1 MRLAVVA
8 RVRTLAT
15 VLLLFPAIASAEP
28 RSQSEAYEAEP
39 LWELELQLGYGA
51 MRRGTAEMAETKPGP
66 LSFAALGAVA
76 INEEPHA
83 FAYGGLVGE
92 AKERTGVGI
101 TAGARLEPRELPVRL
116 SGGGVWMFAPD
127 TLWGAQAAAGSC
139 FGRSIAICGDIA
151 LTAYFAGTG
160 LPADET
166 EVQLQFVLGF
176 VARGGD

>member
-1 MRLAVVA
+1 M
-8 RVRTLAT
+8 RTLAI
-15 VLLLFPAIASAEP
+15 VLLLFPIIASAEP
-28 RSQSEAYEAEP
+28 RSQSETFEP
-39 LWELELQLGYGA
+39 EPMWELELQLGYGA
-51 MRRGTAEMAETKPGP
+51 ARRGTAKMAETKPGP

-92 AKERTGVGI
+92 AKERTGVGV
-101 TAGARLEPRELPVRL
+101 TAGGRIELRELPIRL

-139 FGRSIAICGDIA
+139 LGGSIAICGDVA

-176 VARGGD
+176 VARGGN

>member
-1 MRLAVVA
+1 M
-8 RVRTLAT
+8 RTLAIL
-15 VLLLFPAIASAEP
+15 LLLFPTIASAEP
-28 RSQSEAYEAEP
+28 STTKSTSSNAEAEP
-39 LWELELQLGYGA
+39 LWELELQLGYGIA
-51 MRRGTAEMAETKPGP
+51 RRGTAEMAETKPGP

-76 INEEPHA
+76 INEEPRA

-92 AKERTGVGI
+92 AKERSGVGV
-101 TAGARLEPRELPVRL
+101 TAGARLELRELPVRL

-139 FGRSIAICGDIA
+139 FGGSIAICGDIA

-176 VARGGD
+176 AARGGN

>member
-1 MRLAVVA
+1 MRSLAI
-8 RVRTLAT
+8 
-15 VLLLFPAIASAEP
+15 LLLLVPTVASAEP
-28 RSQSEAYEAEP
+28 SLKREADEAEP
-39 LWELELQLGYGA
+39 TWELELQLGYGIA
-51 MRRGTAEMAETKPGP
+51 RRGTAHMAETEPGP

-92 AKERTGVGI
+92 AKERSGVGV
-101 TAGARLEPRELPVRL
+101 TAGARLEMRELPVRL
-116 SGGGVWMFAPD
+116 SGGGVWMFAPE

-139 FGRSIAICGDIA
+139 FGRSLAICGDVA

-166 EVQLQFVLGF
+166 EVQVQFVLGF
-176 VARGGD
+176 AVRGGD